1 MYTYLKKDLRGHYLE
16 LEEQLPSEQYTNIG
30 TTAADYDNNLWI
42 LLSEEQ
48 LAFKEQNPNA
58 TPKEVINMAITPLP
72 LEAVKRNK
80 LADLSYY
87 YSQHNRNFLLGE
99 TNVYLN
105 KSARLYKESEA
116 NNAEANMIDS
126 VDVNGVSMEPAK
138 AITLMHLM
146 DDYDATC
153 QEFYSTKAD
162 EINSKETA
170 EEVEAVEI
178 SGLDDHVIDDDT
190 LTSENKK
197 KDKTDVNRQILKLL
211 RGQVNTMAL
220 TDQVA
225 LSVKLVYPIWGSE
238 DLPMG
243 TPVKAND
250 KFQYPKGTLYKV
262 YSPHNLQADWIP
274 GKGTE
279 SLYVRIDEEHK
290 GTLEDPIPYDGNMIL
305 ENGKYYSQDG
315 KTYKCIRDTGIA
327 VYDSLATLATVAG
340 GQYVEEVV

>member
-16 LEEQLPSEQYTNIG
+16 LEEQLPSEQYTNVG
-30 TTAADYDNNLWI
+30 TTAEDYDNNLWI

-48 LAFKEQNPNA
+48 LEFKEQNPQA

-80 LADLSYY
+80 LADLSDY
-87 YSQHNRNFLLGE
+87 YSKNSRNFLLGE

-116 NNAEANMIDS
+116 NNAESNGVDS
-126 VDVNGVSMEPAK
+126 VNVNGVSMEPAK

-146 DDYDATC
+146 DNYDATC

-190 LTSENKK
+190 LTKENQK

-211 RGQVNTMAL
+211 RGQVNTMVL
-220 TDQVA
+220 TDKVA
-225 LSVKLVYPIWGSE
+225 LSVKLVYPVWGSE

-243 TPVKAND
+243 TSMKTDD
-250 KFQYPKGTLYKV
+250 KFQYPKGTLYAV
-262 YSPHNLQADWIP
+262 ITPHNLQADWIP

-279 SLYVRIDEEHK
+279 SLYRRIDEEHE

-315 KTYKCIRDTGIA
+315 KTYKCIRDTGIP
-327 VYDSLATLATVAG
+327 VYDSLATLATVQG
-340 GQYVEEVV
+340 GSYVEEVE

>member
-16 LEEQLPSEQYTNIG
+16 LEEQLPSEQYTNVG
-30 TTAADYDNNLWI
+30 TTAEDYDNNLWI

-48 LAFKEQNPNA
+48 LAFREENPKA

-80 LADLSYY
+80 LADLGDY
-87 YSQHNRNFLLGE
+87 YSKNSRNFLLGE

-116 NNAEANMIDS
+116 NNAESNMIDS
-126 VDVNGVSMEPAK
+126 VDVNGVNIEPAK

-146 DDYDATC
+146 DSYDATC
-153 QEFYSTKAD
+153 QEFYNSKSD

-178 SGLDDHVIDDDT
+178 SGLSNYVIDDDT
-190 LTSENKK
+190 LTKENQK

-211 RGQVNTMAL
+211 RGQVNTMVL

-243 TPVKAND
+243 TQVSVGF

-262 YSPHNLQADWIP
+262 LQAHALQSDWIP
-274 GKGTE
+274 RKGTE
-279 SLYVRIDEEHK
+279 SLYVRIDEEHE

-315 KTYKCIRDTGIA
+315 KTYKCIRDTGIP
-327 VYDSLATLATVAG
+327 VYDSLATLATVQG